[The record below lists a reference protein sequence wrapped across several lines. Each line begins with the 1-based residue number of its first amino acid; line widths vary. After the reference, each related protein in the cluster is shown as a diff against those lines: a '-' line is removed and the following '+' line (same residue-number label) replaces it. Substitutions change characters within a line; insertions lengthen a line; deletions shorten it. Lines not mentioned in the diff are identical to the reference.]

1 MQFPCRST
9 FVYSSL
15 WSGKRPPLLL
25 HVSAKWKRGKIS
37 KISRIYCAHDLLSPG
52 ERNNCSGRGEVGL
65 KDCVP
70 VARTLEMALGSDQ
83 LITICKQL
91 RNPRWSKH
99 ESVLQAFE
107 PRPADR
113 GLISY
118 PDLPRPREKQR
129 KTEWDLGTRLTVD
142 NLVDSSRWSVAPGK
156 RFSLRKHPGFSALV
170 SSFAHPEGEKR
181 RPEIRPRFA
190 GYTTLESVEK

>member
-1 MQFPCRST
+1 MSKYFCLL
-9 FVYSSL
+9 VSL
-15 WSGKRPPLLL
+15 IWEKTSPAAACLSEMKTRQDIQDIPDILCTWPFEP
-25 HVSAKWKRGKIS
+25 
-37 KISRIYCAHDLLSPG
+37 LLSPG
-52 ERNNCSGRGEVGL
+52 ERNNCSGPGEVGL